1 MPFLT
6 EEIWQRMAP
15 LAGVAGKTIMQQPY
29 PSSEE
34 HLVDR
39 NAIEEIEW
47 VKAFIIGVRKIRSGM
62 NIDPRKL
69 LPVMLQNGSA
79 IDRERLSGNQHYLVA
94 VGRIESVAWLEAGDA
109 VPESATALL
118 GDTQLLIPLSGLIDK
133 EAELVRLFKEW
144 DKKVSE
150 LDRCEKKLSNACFV
164 HKAPAAVVEKEQARA
179 AELRN
184 AISSLEEQQQRI
196 RSL

>member
-1 MPFLT
+1 
-6 EEIWQRMAP
+6 
-15 LAGVAGKTIMQQPY
+15 MQQPY
-29 PSSEE
+29 PAPEE
-34 HLVDR
+34 HLIDR

-79 IDRERLSGNQHYLVA
+79 IDRKRQSGNQHYLVT
-94 VGRIESVAWLEAGDA
+94 VGRIESVTWLEEGDT

-118 GDTQLLIPLSGLIDK
+118 GNMKLFIPLSGLIDK
-133 EAELVRLFKEW
+133 KAELVRLFKEW
-144 DKKVSE
+144 DKKVCE

-164 HKAPAAVVEKEQARA
+164 DKAPAAVVEKEQARA

-184 AISSLEEQQQRI
+184 AINNLEEQQQRI